1 MSEPQTSRVVVRGS
15 NILKAPL
22 LDTKDASILEFYD
35 GNNKLMALLVRVLS
49 TNAWG
54 LVTQNDP
61 DWNEALVRYGY
72 MNVSKPIGEIIRTG
86 FKG

>member
-1 MSEPQTSRVVVRGS
+1 MPEPTSRVVVRGS
-15 NILKAPL
+15 NILRAPL

-35 GNNKLMALLVRVLS
+35 GNNSLMALLVRVLS

-61 DWNEALVRYGY
+61 DWHETLVRYGY
-72 MNVSKPIGEIIRTG
+72 LNVAKPMGEIIRTG
-86 FKG
+86 L